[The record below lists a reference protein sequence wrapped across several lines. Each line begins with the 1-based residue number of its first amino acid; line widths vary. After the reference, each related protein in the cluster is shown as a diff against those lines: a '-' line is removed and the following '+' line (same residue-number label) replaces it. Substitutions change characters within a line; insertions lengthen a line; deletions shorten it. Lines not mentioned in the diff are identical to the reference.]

1 MSHERLAQL
10 MQACRAAMDTDPEHD
25 TTHAAILTIFQA
37 LDQGDITAGRAV
49 SLLGYQAVHW
59 ADEPALA
66 AFYRRAAAAIRQ
78 MQREEH

>member
-1 MSHERLAQL
+1 MSHERLAQF

-25 TTHAAILTIFQA
+25 TTHAAILSLFQA

-49 SLLGYQAVHW
+49 YLLGYQAAHW

-66 AFYRRAAAAIRQ
+66 TLYRRAARQ
-78 MQREEH
+78 MQREER